1 MMKHWHVLFVRG
13 GFEETIKHKI
23 NQQSETYPVE
33 AFLPKVEKMFRK
45 KGQVSKVEYLLFKN
59 YVFVQT
65 DLEYKDFNLFLEVF
79 IKSITGFIKLLKHD
93 TEGTESLY
101 PEERHFI
108 ERFTNQSF
116 TIEQSIGFIE
126 GDQVII
132 MSGPLAGFESMI
144 KKINRHKQI
153 AILEVSMFGNTQDV
167 EVGLEIISKTP

>member
-1 MMKHWHVLFVRG
+1 MKHWHVLFVLG
-13 GFEETIKHKI
+13 GYEETIMKKI
-23 NQQSETYPVE
+23 NQQSDAAPVE
-33 AFLPKVEKMFRK
+33 AFLPKVEKMFKK

-65 DLEYKDFNLFLEVF
+65 DLEYKDFNLFLEVYV
-79 IKSITGFIKLLKHD
+79 KSITGFIKLLKHD

-101 PEERHFI
+101 PEERDFL
-108 ERFTNQSF
+108 ERFTNKWFS
-116 TIEQSIGFIE
+116 IEKSVGFIE

-132 MSGPLAGFESMI
+132 MTGPLAGFESMI

-153 AILEVSMFGNTQDV
+153 AILEVSMFGSTQDI